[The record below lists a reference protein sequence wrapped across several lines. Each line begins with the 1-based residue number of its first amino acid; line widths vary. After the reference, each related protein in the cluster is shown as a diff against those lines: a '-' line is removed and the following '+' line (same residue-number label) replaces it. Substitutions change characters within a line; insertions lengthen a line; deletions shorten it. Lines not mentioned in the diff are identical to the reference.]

1 MLLVNLCLSFEI
13 HCHNSFTFTIN
24 YQCFFFQR
32 LLETWK
38 LNIEQKFNPTR
49 GFFRQRAA
57 DEARVITLT
66 PPIHPLQHRF
76 HFQPPS
82 SSSCMSISSLSS
94 FPSPESH
101 SSQPRKI
108 HSHSPP
114 PIPVSCPSRPAA
126 PCQVKWTMPVS
137 EEPRVPRLAQ
147 PGSAQLS
154 VLNLLCDYC
163 QSETP
168 PPRRSAM
175 MGTIWHRAQPAMKA
189 GIREQRRYRN
199 PGWGKDTEA
208 REKYC

>member
-1 MLLVNLCLSFEI
+1 MPSLKVN
-13 HCHNSFTFTIN
+13 HNGFTFTIN
-24 YQCFFFQR
+24 YQCFFSERF
-32 LLETWK
+32 LETWK

-49 GFFRQRAA
+49 GFFRHRAV

-82 SSSCMSISSLSS
+82 SSSLHVH
-94 FPSPESH
+94 F
-101 SSQPRKI
+101 QPLLVPQPWIPLLPTQKNPL
-108 HSHSPP
+108 SPP
-114 PIPVSCPSRPAA
+114 SIPVSCPSRPAA
-126 PCQVKWTMPVS
+126 PCRVKWTMPVS

>member
-1 MLLVNLCLSFEI
+1 MKRGLSPLL
-13 HCHNSFTFTIN
+13 
-24 YQCFFFQR
+24 R
-32 LLETWK
+32 LFIPSSTGF
-38 LNIEQKFNPTR
+38 ISNP
-49 GFFRQRAA
+49 
-57 DEARVITLT
+57 L
-66 PPIHPLQHRF
+66 PHPL
-76 HFQPPS
+76 
-82 SSSCMSISSLSS
+82 CMSISSLSS

-101 SSQPRKI
+101 SSLPRKI
-108 HSHSPP
+108 HCHPP
-114 PIPVSCPSRPAA
+114 SIPVSCPSRPAA
-126 PCQVKWTMPVS
+126 PCRVKWTMPVS